1 MTDDA
6 AVNRYPNQRIVKRE
20 IDEEMRSSYMDYA
33 MSVLVS
39 RALPD
44 VRDGLKPVHRRVL
57 YAMSK
62 LGLLHNKPFRKSA
75 TIVGNTMARY
85 HPHGDSA
92 IYDALVRM
100 AQDFS
105 LRYPLVDGQG
115 NWGSIDGDRAAAFR
129 YTEARLKLLSEE
141 LLADIDKD
149 TVDFTQNFDNS
160 VKEPSVLPSKFPNL
174 LVNGSSGIAVGMATN
189 IPPHN
194 MTETIKAV
202 IMQINNPEVSVE
214 ELLKVIPGPDFPTGA
229 TIMGTAGIRSAYNTG
244 RGLLKVRAK
253 TGIEEKKDRQ
263 SIIIS
268 EIPYQLN
275 KSLLIEEIAAL
286 ATNRVIP
293 DVSDIRDESDRKGM
307 RVVIELK
314 KNSNPDVVLN
324 QLYSRSRM
332 ESTVPVALVTLVD
345 GAPRTINLRQL
356 LNGFIKHRKSVVTR
370 RTAFD
375 LRRAEERL
383 HLVEGLIT
391 ALKNI
396 EEVVK
401 LIRASENA
409 AKAKEALM
417 QGFSLSEKQSIAVL
431 DMRLQKLSSLE
442 QKALHDEQKQLMEK
456 ISVLREILG
465 SEQKVWDIIKSELAE
480 ISDKY
485 GDARR
490 TEIVEAAEEF
500 SDEDLIRPEEVAVS
514 ISHSGYAKR
523 TLLDA
528 YKQQRRGGKGV
539 IAASTREGDFV
550 EHVFVANTHSYILFF
565 TNRGIVHWL
574 KVYEIPDAGRNAQG
588 KALVNLLRLGKD
600 EKITAFVPVMEFT
613 EDRNLIM
620 ATRSGTIK
628 KTGLSAYS
636 RPRKGG
642 IIAITL
648 EEGDELISV
657 ALTDGSSQVI
667 LASKKGS
674 AVRFEESGIRT
685 TGRSAKGVRGINLRE
700 DELIGMVVAD
710 ESKNLLTICEKGYG
724 KRTPISDY
732 RLTNRGGY
740 GVINIQTTE
749 RNGKVIAISS
759 VSDDDQ
765 LMFMSR
771 NGIMIR
777 MPAKGISVIGRN
789 TQGARIMRLAPNDS
803 VVSVAKVV
811 GENGSGNGDA
821 AS

>member
-6 AVNRYPNQRIVKRE
+6 TANRYPNQRIVKRE
-20 IDEEMRSSYMDYA
+20 IDEEMRSSYLDYA

-100 AQDFS
+100 AQSFS

-149 TVDFTQNFDNS
+149 TVNFTPNFDNS

-194 MTETIKAV
+194 MTETIKAT
-202 IMQINNPEVSVE
+202 IMQIDNPEVSVE
-214 ELLKVIPGPDFPTGA
+214 ELLKVMPGPDFPTGA
-229 TIMGTAGIRSAYNTG
+229 TIMGTAGIRSGYTTG

-253 TGIEEKKDRQ
+253 TVIEEKNDRQ
-263 SIIIS
+263 SVIIS

-286 ATNRVIP
+286 ATNHVIP

-307 RVVIELK
+307 RVVIELR
-314 KNSNPDVVLN
+314 KNANPEVVLN

-332 ESTVPVALVTLVD
+332 ESTTPVALIALVD
-345 GAPRTINLRQL
+345 GVPRTITLKQL
-356 LNGFIKHRKSVVTR
+356 LQGFISHRKSVVTR

-375 LRRAEERL
+375 LNRAEERL
-383 HLVEGLIT
+383 HLVLGLIT

-401 LIRASENA
+401 LIRASENT

-417 QGFSLSEKQSIAVL
+417 QVFSLSEKQSLAVL

-442 QKALHDEQKQLMEK
+442 QKSLHDEQRQLAEK
-456 ISVLREILG
+456 ISALREILG

-480 ISDKY
+480 ISEKY
-485 GDARR
+485 GDQRR
-490 TEIVEAAEEF
+490 TEIVEAAENF

-550 EHVFVANTHSYILFF
+550 EHIFVANTHSYILFF
-565 TNRGIVHWL
+565 TNRGMVHWL
-574 KVYEIPDAGRNAQG
+574 KVYEVPDAGRNAQG
-588 KALVNLLRLGKD
+588 KALINLLNLGKD
-600 EKITAFVPVMEFT
+600 EKITAFVPVMEFSG
-613 EDRNLIM
+613 DRNLIM

-636 RPRKGG
+636 HPRKGG

-657 ALTDGSSQVI
+657 ALTDGSRQII
-667 LASKKGS
+667 LASKNGS

-685 TGRSAKGVRGINLRE
+685 TGRSAKGVRGINLRD
-700 DELIGMVVAD
+700 DELVGLVVAD

-740 GVINIQTTE
+740 GVINIQTNE

-777 MPAKGISVIGRN
+777 IPAKDISVIGRN
-789 TQGARIMRLAPNDS
+789 TQGARIMRMASNDS
-803 VVSVAKVV
+803 VVSVAKVAR
-811 GENGSGNGDA
+811 ETGSDNRD
-821 AS
+821 

>member
-6 AVNRYPNQRIVKRE
+6 EVNRYPNQRIVKRE
-20 IDEEMRSSYMDYA
+20 IDEEMRSSYLDYA

-100 AQDFS
+100 AQSFS

-149 TVDFTQNFDNS
+149 TVNFTPNFDNS

-194 MTETIKAV
+194 MTETIKAT
-202 IMQINNPEVSVE
+202 IMQIDNPEVSVE
-214 ELLKVIPGPDFPTGA
+214 ELLQVMPGPDFPTGA
-229 TIMGTAGIRSAYNTG
+229 TIMGTAGIRSGYTTG

-253 TGIEEKKDRQ
+253 TVIEEKNDRQ

-286 ATNRVIP
+286 ATNHVIP
-293 DVSDIRDESDRKGM
+293 DISDIRDESDRNGM

-314 KNSNPDVVLN
+314 KNANPEVVLN

-332 ESTVPVALVTLVD
+332 ESTVPVALIALVD
-345 GAPRTINLRQL
+345 GAPRTLTLKQL
-356 LNGFIKHRKSVVTR
+356 LQGFISHRKSVVTR
-370 RTAFD
+370 RTTFD
-375 LRRAEERL
+375 LNRAEERL
-383 HLVEGLIT
+383 HLVLGLII
-391 ALKNI
+391 ALNNI

-442 QKALHDEQKQLMEK
+442 QKSLHDEQRQLAEK
-456 ISVLREILG
+456 ISALREILG

-480 ISDKY
+480 ISEKY
-485 GDARR
+485 GDQRR
-490 TEIVEAAEEF
+490 TEIVEAAENF

-565 TNRGIVHWL
+565 TNRGMVHWL

-588 KALVNLLRLGKD
+588 KALVNLLNLGKD
-600 EKITAFVPVMEFT
+600 EKITAFVPVMEFSG
-613 EDRNLIM
+613 DRNLIM

-636 RPRKGG
+636 NPRKGG

-657 ALTDGSSQVI
+657 ALTDGSRQII
-667 LASKKGS
+667 LASKNGS

-700 DELIGMVVAD
+700 DELVGLVVAD

-759 VSDDDQ
+759 VSDEDQ

-777 MPAKGISVIGRN
+777 IPAKDISVIGRN
-789 TQGARIMRLAPNDS
+789 TQGARIMRMAPNDS
-803 VVSVAKVV
+803 VVSVAKVATETGV
-811 GENGSGNGDA
+811 NEDSEN
-821 AS
+821 

>member
-6 AVNRYPNQRIVKRE
+6 EVNRYPNQRIVKRE
-20 IDEEMRSSYMDYA
+20 IDEEMRSSYLDYA

-100 AQDFS
+100 AQSFS

-149 TVDFTQNFDNS
+149 TVNFTPNFDNS

-194 MTETIKAV
+194 MTETIKAT
-202 IMQINNPEVSVE
+202 IMQIDNPEVSVE
-214 ELLKVIPGPDFPTGA
+214 ELLKVMPGPDFPTGA
-229 TIMGTAGIRSAYNTG
+229 TIMGTAGIRSGYTTG

-253 TGIEEKKDRQ
+253 TVIEEKNDRQ

-286 ATNRVIP
+286 ATNHVIP
-293 DVSDIRDESDRKGM
+293 DISDIRDESDRNGM

-314 KNSNPDVVLN
+314 KNANPEVVLN

-332 ESTVPVALVTLVD
+332 ESTVPVALIALVD
-345 GAPRTINLRQL
+345 GAPRTLTLKQL
-356 LNGFIKHRKSVVTR
+356 LQGFISHRKSVVTR
-370 RTAFD
+370 RTTFD
-375 LRRAEERL
+375 LNRAEERL
-383 HLVEGLIT
+383 HLVLGLII
-391 ALKNI
+391 ALNNI

-442 QKALHDEQKQLMEK
+442 QKSLHDEQRQLAEK
-456 ISVLREILG
+456 ISALREILG

-480 ISDKY
+480 ISEKY
-485 GDARR
+485 GDQRR
-490 TEIVEAAEEF
+490 TEIVEAAENF

-565 TNRGIVHWL
+565 TNRGMVHWL

-588 KALVNLLRLGKD
+588 KALVNLLNLGKD
-600 EKITAFVPVMEFT
+600 EKITAFVPVMEFSG
-613 EDRNLIM
+613 DRNLIM

-636 RPRKGG
+636 NPRKGG

-657 ALTDGSSQVI
+657 ALTDGSRQII
-667 LASKKGS
+667 LASKNGS

-700 DELIGMVVAD
+700 DELVGLVVAD

-759 VSDDDQ
+759 VSDEDQ

-777 MPAKGISVIGRN
+777 IPAKDISVIGRN
-789 TQGARIMRLAPNDS
+789 TQGARIMRMAPNDS
-803 VVSVAKVV
+803 VVSVAKVATETGV
-811 GENGSGNGDA
+811 NEDSEN
-821 AS
+821 

>member
-6 AVNRYPNQRIVKRE
+6 AVNPYPNQRIVKRE

-129 YTEARLKLLSEE
+129 YTEARLKTLSEE
-141 LLADIDKD
+141 LLADIDRD
-149 TVDFTQNFDNS
+149 TVDFTPNFDNS

-194 MTETIKAV
+194 MTETIKAA
-202 IMQINNPEVSVE
+202 IMQIDNPEVSVE

-253 TGIEEKKDRQ
+253 TGLEEKKDRQ

-293 DVSDIRDESDRKGM
+293 DISDIRDESDRKGM
-307 RVVIELK
+307 RIVIELR
-314 KNSNPDVVLN
+314 KNSNPEVVLN

-345 GAPRTINLRQL
+345 GAPRTINLKQL

-465 SEQKVWDIIKSELAE
+465 SEQKIWDIIKSELAK
-480 ISDKY
+480 ISEKY
-485 GDARR
+485 GDQRR

-574 KVYEIPDAGRNAQG
+574 KVYEVPDAGRNAQG
-588 KALVNLLRLGKD
+588 KALVNLLNLGKD

-613 EDRNLIM
+613 EDKNLIM

-657 ALTDGSSQVI
+657 ALTDGSRQII
-667 LASKKGS
+667 LASKNGS

-685 TGRSAKGVRGINLRE
+685 TGRSAKGVRGINLRD
-700 DELIGMVVAD
+700 DELIGLVVAD

-740 GVINIQTTE
+740 GVINIQTNE

-759 VSDDDQ
+759 VSEEDQ

-777 MPAKGISVIGRN
+777 IPAKDISVIGRN
-789 TQGARIMRLAPNDS
+789 TQGARIMRMAPNDS
-803 VVSVAKVV
+803 VVSVAKVATETGV
-811 GENGSGNGDA
+811 NEDSD
-821 AS
+821 S

>member
-149 TVDFTQNFDNS
+149 TVDFTPNFDNS

-194 MTETIKAV
+194 MTETIKAA
-202 IMQINNPEVSVE
+202 IMQIDNPEVSVD

-600 EKITAFVPVMEFT
+600 EKITAFVPVMEFS
-613 EDRNLIM
+613 EDQNLIM
-620 ATRSGTIK
+620 ATKSGTIK

-685 TGRSAKGVRGINLRE
+685 TGRSAKGVRGINLRD

-777 MPAKGISVIGRN
+777 MPAKDISVIGRN
-789 TQGARIMRLAPNDS
+789 TQGARIMRLSPEDS

-811 GENGSGNGDA
+811 GENGDSDSA
-821 AS
+821 

>member
-149 TVDFTQNFDNS
+149 TVDFTPNFDNS

-194 MTETIKAV
+194 MTETIKAA
-202 IMQINNPEVSVE
+202 IMQIDNPEVSVE

-685 TGRSAKGVRGINLRE
+685 TGRSAKGVRGINLRD

-777 MPAKGISVIGRN
+777 IPAKGVSIIGRN

-811 GENGSGNGDA
+811 GENGDSDSA
-821 AS
+821 

>member
-6 AVNRYPNQRIVKRE
+6 TANRYPDQRIVKRE
-20 IDEEMRSSYMDYA
+20 IDEEMRSSYLDYA

-100 AQDFS
+100 AQSFS

-149 TVDFTQNFDNS
+149 TVNFTPNFDNS

-194 MTETIKAV
+194 MTETIKAT
-202 IMQINNPEVSVE
+202 IMQIDNPEVSVE
-214 ELLKVIPGPDFPTGA
+214 ELLKVMPGPDFPTGA
-229 TIMGTAGIRSAYNTG
+229 TIMGTAGIRSAYITG

-253 TGIEEKKDRQ
+253 TVIEEKNDRQ
-263 SIIIS
+263 SVIIS

-286 ATNRVIP
+286 ATNHVIP
-293 DVSDIRDESDRKGM
+293 DVSDIRDESDRNGM
-307 RVVIELK
+307 RVVIELR
-314 KNSNPDVVLN
+314 KNANPEVVLN

-332 ESTVPVALVTLVD
+332 ESTTPVALIALVD
-345 GAPRTINLRQL
+345 GVPRTITLKQL
-356 LNGFIKHRKSVVTR
+356 LQGFISHRKSVVTR

-375 LRRAEERL
+375 LNRAEERL
-383 HLVEGLIT
+383 HLVLGLIT

-401 LIRASENA
+401 LIRASENT

-417 QGFSLSEKQSIAVL
+417 QVFSLSEKQSLAVL

-442 QKALHDEQKQLMEK
+442 QKSLHDEQRQLAEK
-456 ISVLREILG
+456 ISALREILG

-480 ISDKY
+480 ISEKY
-485 GDARR
+485 GDQRR
-490 TEIVEAAEEF
+490 TEIVEAAENF

-550 EHVFVANTHSYILFF
+550 EHIFVANTHSYILFF
-565 TNRGIVHWL
+565 TNRGMVHWL
-574 KVYEIPDAGRNAQG
+574 KVYEVPDAGRNAQG
-588 KALVNLLRLGKD
+588 KALINLLNLGKD
-600 EKITAFVPVMEFT
+600 EKITAFVPVMEFSG
-613 EDRNLIM
+613 DRNLIM

-636 RPRKGG
+636 HPRKGG

-657 ALTDGSSQVI
+657 ALTDGSRQII
-667 LASKKGS
+667 LASKNGS

-685 TGRSAKGVRGINLRE
+685 TGRSAKGVRGINLRD
-700 DELIGMVVAD
+700 DELVGLVVAD

-740 GVINIQTTE
+740 GVINIQTNE

-759 VSDDDQ
+759 VSEEDQ

-777 MPAKGISVIGRN
+777 IPAKDISVIGRN
-789 TQGARIMRLAPNDS
+789 TQGARIMRMAPNDS
-803 VVSVAKVV
+803 VVSVAKVATETGV
-811 GENGSGNGDA
+811 NEDSEN
-821 AS
+821 

>member
-194 MTETIKAV
+194 MSEAVKAV

-253 TGIEEKKDRQ
+253 TGLEEKKDRQ

-293 DVSDIRDESDRKGM
+293 DISDIRDESDRKGM

-314 KNSNPDVVLN
+314 KNSNPEVVLN

-600 EKITAFVPVMEFT
+600 EKITAFVPVMEFS
-613 EDRNLIM
+613 EDQNLIM

-685 TGRSAKGVRGINLRE
+685 TGRSAKGVRGINLRD

-777 MPAKGISVIGRN
+777 MPAKDISVIGRN
-789 TQGARIMRLAPNDS
+789 TQGARIMRLSADDS

-811 GENGSGNGDA
+811 GENGGNGD
-821 AS
+821 SES